1 MESIDN
7 KNSKYYKNGINKNT
21 YDMLFPDFYDTENEK
36 IDKKSG
42 LIIQLIEVYTLI
54 QQKEIFADLVKNTF
68 KEKYDIDFSNIKY
81 NEETKQH
88 EYKVDGKIY
97 TFNELSDI
105 TDIEKF
111 KKELKTDKRH
121 HKCHTRTLEL
131 SFGVPESN
139 IVTGYEVIADIK
151 VLHSILEYKVKNKL
165 YIIDYTKNIIMPKE
179 QYMELTKFKE
189 IERISDLEYIED
201 LGRIYN
207 FPHLTDKVY
216 VTFQKELIRELK
228 SKALFEDDEISKKEI
243 QELKEGKMRQI
254 EKYKESNEG
263 R

>member
-1 MESIDN
+1 MVNE
-7 KNSKYYKNGINKNT
+7 NSKYYKNGINKNT
-21 YDMLFPDFYDTENEK
+21 YDMLFPDFYN
-36 IDKKSG
+36 IKKEEIADEETS
-42 LIIQLIEVYTLI
+42 LIIELIDVYTLTE
-54 QQKEIFADLVKNTF
+54 QKKLFIDLVKKTF
-68 KEKYDIDFSNIKY
+68 DEQYGINYSNIKY
-81 NEETKQH
+81 NKETKQY
-88 EYKVDGKIY
+88 EYEIKGKIY

-151 VLHSILEYKVKNKL
+151 ALHSILEYKVKNKL

-254 EKYKESNEG
+254 ENYKELNKE

>member
-1 MESIDN
+1 MVNE
-7 KNSKYYKNGINKNT
+7 NSKYYKNGINKNT
-21 YDMLFPDFYDTENEK
+21 YDMLFPDFYN
-36 IDKKSG
+36 IKKEEIADEETS
-42 LIIQLIEVYTLI
+42 LIIELIDVYTLTE
-54 QQKEIFADLVKNTF
+54 QKKLFIDLVKKTF
-68 KEKYDIDFSNIKY
+68 DEQYGINYSNIKY
-81 NEETKQH
+81 NKETKQY
-88 EYKVDGKIY
+88 EYEIKGKIY

-131 SFGVPESN
+131 SFGVTESN

-151 VLHSILEYKVKNKL
+151 ALHSILEYKVKNKL

-254 EKYKESNEG
+254 ENYKELNKE

>member
-1 MESIDN
+1 MVN

-21 YDMLFPDFYDTENEK
+21 YDMLFPDFYN
-36 IDKKSG
+36 IKKEEIADEETS
-42 LIIQLIEVYTLI
+42 LIIELIDIYTLTE
-54 QQKEIFADLVKNTF
+54 QKELFIDLVKKTF
-68 KEKYDIDFSNIKY
+68 DEQYGINYSNIKY
-81 NEETKQH
+81 NKETKQY
-88 EYKVDGKIY
+88 EYEIKGKIY

-151 VLHSILEYKVKNKL
+151 ALHSILEYKVKNKL

-201 LGRIYN
+201 LGKIYN
-207 FPHLTDKVY
+207 FSHLTDKVY

>member
-1 MESIDN
+1 MVN

-21 YDMLFPDFYDTENEK
+21 YDMLFPDFYN
-36 IDKKSG
+36 IKKEEIADEETS
-42 LIIQLIEVYTLI
+42 LIIELIDVYTLTE
-54 QQKEIFADLVKNTF
+54 QKKLFIDLVKKTF
-68 KEKYDIDFSNIKY
+68 DEQYGINYSNIKY
-81 NEETKQH
+81 NKETKQY
-88 EYKVDGKIY
+88 EYKIKEKIY

-151 VLHSILEYKVKNKL
+151 ALHSILEYKVKNKL

-254 EKYKESNEG
+254 ENYKELNKE

>member
-1 MESIDN
+1 MVN

-21 YDMLFPDFYDTENEK
+21 YDMLFPDFYNIKKEK
-36 IDKKSG
+36 IADEKTS
-42 LIIQLIEVYTLI
+42 LIIELIDVYTLTE
-54 QQKEIFADLVKNTF
+54 QKELFIDLVKKTF
-68 KEKYDIDFSNIKY
+68 DEQYGINYSNIKY
-81 NEETKQH
+81 NKETKQY
-88 EYKVDGKIY
+88 EYEIKGKIY

-151 VLHSILEYKVKNKL
+151 ALHSILEYKVKNKL

-254 EKYKESNEG
+254 ENYKELNKE

>member
-1 MESIDN
+1 MVN

-21 YDMLFPDFYDTENEK
+21 YDILFPDFYN
-36 IDKKSG
+36 IKKEEMADEETS
-42 LIIQLIEVYTLI
+42 LIIELIDIYTLTE
-54 QQKEIFADLVKNTF
+54 QKELFIDLVKKTF
-68 KEKYDIDFSNIKY
+68 DEQYGINYSNIKY

-151 VLHSILEYKVKNKL
+151 ALHSILEYKVKNKL

>member
-1 MESIDN
+1 
-7 KNSKYYKNGINKNT
+7 
-21 YDMLFPDFYDTENEK
+21 MLFPDFYNIKKEK
-36 IDKKSG
+36 IADEKTS
-42 LIIQLIEVYTLI
+42 LIIELIDVYTLTE
-54 QQKEIFADLVKNTF
+54 QKELFIDLVKKTF
-68 KEKYDIDFSNIKY
+68 DEQYGINYSNIKY
-81 NEETKQH
+81 NKETKQY
-88 EYKVDGKIY
+88 EYEIKGKIY

-151 VLHSILEYKVKNKL
+151 ALHSILEYKVKNKL

-254 EKYKESNEG
+254 ENYKELNKE

>member
-1 MESIDN
+1 MVN
-7 KNSKYYKNGINKNT
+7 KHSKYYKNGINKNT
-21 YDMLFPDFYDTENEK
+21 YDMLFPDFYNIKKEK
-36 IDKKSG
+36 IADEKTS
-42 LIIQLIEVYTLI
+42 LIIELIDVYTLTE
-54 QQKEIFADLVKNTF
+54 QKELFIDLVKKTF
-68 KEKYDIDFSNIKY
+68 DEQYGINYSNIKY
-81 NEETKQH
+81 NKETKQY
-88 EYKVDGKIY
+88 EYEIKGKIY

-151 VLHSILEYKVKNKL
+151 ALHSILEYKVKNKL

-254 EKYKESNEG
+254 ENYKELNKE